1 MLRGEATNTN
11 TNLCFYLTGAQTH
24 DLPNVGKKV
33 TRKSHRKKVTD
44 KKSQEI
50 KSQEKKLQKKKVN
63 VNLPIYWLARNQDT
77 FNMTLWREMS
87 THRLL
92 FQ

>member
-50 KSQEKKLQKKKVN
+50 KSQEKKLQEKKVN
-63 VNLPIYWLARNQDT
+63 VNLPIWQ
-77 FNMTLWREMS
+77 
-87 THRLL
+87 
-92 FQ
+92 